1 MNLFKKIIVLS
12 VIVLLIFGLSGDIF
26 INKTFALTPGE
37 AVGKAAGAGAAC
49 FLSAKIESF
58 VAGMVSRWLPDTQA
72 EVASEVGASAVTFSV
87 PVNTTN
93 ISKAAKSV
101 ETSNALMKSKD
112 CIRDV
117 IAKVMLDWVVDET
130 VKWIQGGGEPAFV
143 GNWENFSQDA
153 FNVGVGEAVNATI
166 LAPICSPF
174 KLQVRLSLL
183 PVERYTQRITC
194 TLDDI
199 VENIED
205 FYADFSKGGWLAY
218 NEAWQPQNNYFG
230 LMLMYQDEALENAIK
245 KEEAARNEALAGNGF
260 LSVKR
265 CVEYEPNSQLSALN
279 QSCVNVGATGDALS
293 RCLEAAK
300 KSAPPSKCLKEEII
314 TPGDTVGEAAATA
327 ITSDTV
333 WAANIKSWT
342 ASIVNA
348 AINRLIQEGLATM
361 KSSAEPRS
369 SGYGNLDPY
378 YGTDPNLQA
387 KRDYINNVISNY
399 GNIRDRINAASS
411 VKNQSLSY
419 VSQQRGVLEQLRLVQ
434 TATSSQPLPPACS
447 PLVADAAIQNLQTEI
462 DRLTS
467 ETNNLQ
473 NSINEINNNVAEA
486 KNISA
491 DYREREFTLIT
502 NKYDEFSTNNQS
514 LIAGLLSGAAK
525 TAADSEATTKQN
537 DLTVSQNRLTICQAA
552 IP

>member
-1 MNLFKKIIVLS
+1 MKFFKKTIILS
-12 VIVLLIFGLSGDIF
+12 IIILLIFGLSGDIF

-49 FLSAKIESF
+49 FLAAKIESF
-58 VAGMVSRWLPDTQA
+58 VAGFMSRTEAIPEGYLKMGEFA
-72 EVASEVGASAVTFSV
+72 VAVPAVVLNEPGT
-87 PVNTTN
+87 
-93 ISKAAKSV
+93 AKSV

-117 IAKVMLDWVVDET
+117 VAKVMLDWVVDET
-130 VKWIQGGGEPAFV
+130 IKWIQGGGEPAFV

-205 FYADFSKGGWLAY
+205 FYADFENGGWLAY

-245 KEEAARNEALAGNGF
+245 KEEAARNEALAGKGF

-265 CVEYEPNSQLSALN
+265 CVQYGPSPLEECQARQAQGENINCALGLS
-279 QSCVNVGATGDALS
+279 SERS
-293 RCLEAAK
+293 
-300 KSAPPSKCLKEEII
+300 CLKEEII

-327 ITSDTV
+327 ITSDTI

-342 ASIVNA
+342 ASIINA

-369 SGYGNLDPY
+369 GGYGDLDPY
-378 YGTDPNLQA
+378 YGNDPNLQV

-434 TATSSQPLPPACS
+434 IATSSQPLPPACS

-462 DRLTS
+462 DRLT
-467 ETNNLQ
+467 
-473 NSINEINNNVAEA
+473 NEINNFQNVSNKINNNIAEA
-486 KNISA
+486 QNISA
-491 DYREREFTLIT
+491 NYREREFILIT

-514 LIAGLLSGAAK
+514 LITDLYSGTAK
-525 TAADSEATTKQN
+525 TAADSEATAKQN
-537 DLTVSQNRLTICQAA
+537 DLTVGQNRLTICQTA
-552 IP
+552 IL